1 MIDLSAYDP
10 SFLTTSM
17 RRIRFAAAFAERQEL
32 IEAEASTT
40 ALTFLPSASASPAAL
55 APSTSMAAAPAS
67 SPAPVSQGGR
77 PFTGFAPVSP
87 PEWSLAEDEWALQ
100 SPTAAGGG
108 GRGSSPPAP
117 SASPSARAS
126 GLGGGVPRSP
136 EAKKAALAAG
146 SQAAVVKLASY
157 GAGPVRAAS
166 LMNYQ
171 SDEGEL
177 PLEREDG
184 SLVTG
189 KAAVAELAAE
199 WREENVREPSKDVFR
214 LDVAFDGRVS
224 EDEARTALAD
234 ALKGHRFAWRI
245 EERQSSTTVRLVAVA
260 ASSRHDENDKRE
272 RIYPNAKSLDRLY
285 DKIELAFGR
294 EADFSKPTW
303 AHATE
308 GATTQ
313 LAALTKA
320 GQLHAE
326 TNTGASIAAEADRLF
341 ARLPSNANRDKPDNF
356 NPNLQLAKAW
366 RPSMRSSAPR
376 DFAHVILSAKPGT
389 DKEAFMDAARATL
402 AKEFAGHEYVFVM
415 HTNRRH
421 IHVHAA
427 IRLTSPTGE
436 KLHPGIQDFNRW
448 RATLAEQAR
457 ERNVPMEAVRRF
469 DQAHAPAYKLKDVKM
484 VERGIAPESVR
495 RRIERVKNHEVHRPT
510 RPEGRKRATEAAS
523 QWRSVAA
530 RGGVPLPPLAAG
542 AMRLYRAEAATEGT
556 HRGTLFVNDRA
567 LAETYLAQSDG
578 ARLLYIDVPTDRLSE
593 LRPSRNNPAQM
604 YVVPAS
610 LRSLVKAV
618 DQSSEA
624 AILPF
629 QRRAEAALTPR
640 PQDQTKPHFQE
651 TKMRTAETMDAAR
664 TQLGESFERIRAIL
678 PEGDI
683 REEFDRHASDIL
695 ENARLATEA
704 QARLERTPGAIEGD
718 RFVEPQPATNLSS
731 LITHGRKGLEIH
743 YSRHDAET
751 SAYQTL
757 AFIDKGKTLDVR
769 DWSNSESVNA
779 ALQLASQKWDS
790 LRINGSDAYKETVA
804 QLAAQHG
811 YKITN
816 PEIQNRIREIRA
828 ENEAQRQTRSAAVD
842 EPQTNVTE
850 SHHPAS
856 PSSTGDAPKQPE
868 PSSGPI
874 LNTTPAERRIEL
886 DSIRHRVQEEAH
898 RETREADRATAA
910 HETNAASGSEAIPY
924 RSQEEARVAR
934 EAERMVENS
943 SSRAIPCDPDQS
955 EALQTLRH
963 EQERLFDQEERD
975 RQRQIDPETL
985 SRLREEDERRQ
996 RGEEESEGE
1005 TR

>member
-326 TNTGASIAAEADRLF
+326 TNTGASIAAEADQLF

-457 ERNVPMEAVRRF
+457 ERNVPMEAVRR
-469 DQAHAPAYKLKDVKM
+469 
-484 VERGIAPESVR
+484 STR
-495 RRIERVKNHEVHRPT
+495 RT
-510 RPEGRKRATEAAS
+510 RPPTSSKTSKWSKGASRPKACGGGLSASRTMRFTAPPGPKGANGRPRPPRNGDRSPQGAAFP
-523 QWRSVAA
+523 A
-530 RGGVPLPPLAAG
+530 PLAAG

-578 ARLLYIDVPTDRLSE
+578 AQLLYIDVPTDRLSE

-664 TQLGESFERIRAIL
+664 TQLGKSSNAFAQFFQKATSEKSSTATPATSSKTRGWRPRRKRAWNERPARSRATGSSNPNQRPTFRRSSRMGARAWRSITAATTPRPAPIKPSLSSTRGRRSTFATGATARASTPPCSSRRRNGTASASTAATPTKRPSPSLPPSMATRSQIL
-678 PEGDI
+678 RYRI
-683 REEFDRHASDIL
+683 AS
-695 ENARLATEA
+695 ERFGRRTRRNVKPGARLSTSRKRTSPNLTIPPAPPRRATRPNNLSLPAAPSSIRPRRNAASSSTAFGIASKRRLTAKRAKRTA
-704 QARLERTPGAIEGD
+704 QPLPMKRTP
-718 RFVEPQPATNLSS
+718 PAAARRS
-731 LITHGRKGLEIH
+731 LIARRK
-743 YSRHDAET
+743 R
-751 SAYQTL
+751 
-757 AFIDKGKTLDVR
+757 
-769 DWSNSESVNA
+769 
-779 ALQLASQKWDS
+779 
-790 LRINGSDAYKETVA
+790 
-804 QLAAQHG
+804 
-811 YKITN
+811 
-816 PEIQNRIREIRA
+816 
-828 ENEAQRQTRSAAVD
+828 
-842 EPQTNVTE
+842 
-850 SHHPAS
+850 PAS
-856 PSSTGDAPKQPE
+856 PARPSVWSKIALRGPFHATPINPRRFRRCATNKSASSIKKSVIGNAK
-868 PSSGPI
+868 
-874 LNTTPAERRIEL
+874 L
-886 DSIRHRVQEEAH
+886 
-898 RETREADRATAA
+898 TRK
-910 HETNAASGSEAIPY
+910 P
-924 RSQEEARVAR
+924 
-934 EAERMVENS
+934 
-943 SSRAIPCDPDQS
+943 
-955 EALQTLRH
+955 
-963 EQERLFDQEERD
+963 
-975 RQRQIDPETL
+975 
-985 SRLREEDERRQ
+985 
-996 RGEEESEGE
+996 
-1005 TR
+1005 